1 MNILIK
7 KRITPILLTIVLL
20 LCGCASTQVQNDG
33 KGEDVLNSDA
43 SVIEESTLQSDTDS
57 TETDDSNVKKSDF
70 PNREELLAH
79 ADGVEVSI
87 FKDNTFDCDYSGY
100 KEIAYDFVYQRRSV
114 MAPEDWCSFR
124 FYGEETKYEN
134 RLLGTPIYDRPLSV
148 EINMWDDD
156 TMFFNDPDHEA
167 VFFLA
172 EYPWQYAESYLNN
185 ADLIYKYDYEYYT
198 DAKGRTMKVYFWE
211 GLPKYAVYDNFFFL
225 CIVFNLS
232 SAEQIPIVVNMINSV
247 EISLS
252 SEAKFALNTAERLG
266 YTIIPPEK

>member
-1 MNILIK
+1 MKLSKRVFAIVIAVVMLAGCQSAESNMSEGQKYSGSENI
-7 KRITPILLTIVLL
+7 
-20 LCGCASTQVQNDG
+20 ASCT
-33 KGEDVLNSDA
+33 ENSGDE
-43 SVIEESTLQSDTDS
+43 VNTDS
-57 TETDDSNVKKSDF
+57 TETDDSNVKKSNF
-70 PNREELLAH
+70 PSRDQLLAH
-79 ADGVEVSI
+79 TDGVEVSI
-87 FKDNTFDCDYSGY
+87 FKDNTFDCDYSDY

-114 MAPEDWCSFR
+114 MAPKDWCSFR
-124 FYGEETKYEN
+124 FYGEETHFEN

-148 EINMWDDD
+148 EINMWDDS
-156 TMFFNDPDHEA
+156 TMFANYPDHEA

-172 EYPWQYAESYLNN
+172 EYPWQYAENYLNN
-185 ADLIYKYDYEYYT
+185 EDLIYKYDYEHYT

-211 GLPKYAVYDNFFFL
+211 GLPKYAVYDDFFFL